1 MSKRTKVPE
10 FKGKA
15 DGKGQ
20 KFDKLKNRLELIPP
34 EAIEELGWVYT
45 FGAQK
50 YADNNWMRG
59 MDYTRIIGAIK
70 RHVLEI
76 EKSIDRDPEWNL
88 LHAGHAAWG
97 LFALIYFMKHPERYA
112 KFDNR
117 VFK

>member
-15 DGKGQ
+15 DGKGW
-20 KFDKLKNRLELIPP
+20 KFDQEKNRLELIPP
-34 EAIEELGWVYT
+34 EAIEEMGWVYT

-59 MDYTRIIGAIK
+59 INYTRLLGAIK
-70 RHVLEI
+70 RHVKAI
-76 EKSIDRDPEWNL
+76 ENCKDIDPEFKTM
-88 LHAGHAAWG
+88 HAAHAAWG
-97 LFALIYFMKHPERYA
+97 LFTLIYFMKHPERYA
-112 KFDNR
+112 KFDDR